1 MLEMIQ
7 INRYRLKRRDHLMNI
22 NNKELKKYIPIAN
35 LIAKTFGRNCEV
47 VILDLT
53 VPQNSVIYAVNNHV
67 TGRKVGQAF
76 DHLVKQVLLSS
87 KFENDYLANYK
98 IRTDDGK
105 EIKSSTALIRDS
117 NEKVIGALC
126 VNYSLESMIHFKEFL
141 DDFMGIGQDEEE
153 KEKENVE
160 LMENV
165 VEIADDLID
174 RIIANYGTEELKRK
188 EKIKLIKFMDE
199 KGIFLIK
206 GSVDKVA
213 EKLGISKV
221 TVYSYLDE
229 IKKTID

>member
-1 MLEMIQ
+1 MDI
-7 INRYRLKRRDHLMNI
+7 H
-22 NNKELKKYIPIAN
+22 NKELKKYIPISD

-47 VILDLT
+47 VIHDLT

-87 KFENDYLANYK
+87 EFENDYLAGYK

-126 VNYSLESMIHFKEFL
+126 VNYNLDSMIHFKEFL
-141 DDFMGIGQDEEE
+141 DEFMGNEQQEKQNEE
-153 KEKENVE
+153 ENVE

-165 VEIADDLID
+165 AEIADDLID
-174 RIIANYGTEELKRK
+174 RIIAHYGTGKLKRK
-188 EKIKLIKFMDE
+188 EKIKLIKFIDE

-206 GSVDKVA
+206 GSIDKVA

>member
-1 MLEMIQ
+1 M
-7 INRYRLKRRDHLMNI
+7 

-35 LIAKTFGRNCEV
+35 LIAKTFGRDCEV
-47 VILDLT
+47 VIHDLT

-76 DHLVKQVLLSS
+76 DHLVKQVLLSR
-87 KFENDYLANYK
+87 KFDADYVAGYK
-98 IRTDDGK
+98 TLTDDGR
-105 EIKSSTALIRDS
+105 EIKSSTAFIRDS

-126 VNYSLESMIHFKEFL
+126 VNYNLESMIHFKEFL
-141 DDFMGIGQDEEE
+141 DEFMAVEQEE
-153 KEKENVE
+153 KEKEEENVE

-165 VEIADDLID
+165 VEIADDLMD
-174 RIIANYGTEELKRK
+174 RIIAYYGNEELKRK

-229 IKKTID
+229 IKKERID

>member
-1 MLEMIQ
+1 MDIS
-7 INRYRLKRRDHLMNI
+7 
-22 NNKELKKYIPIAN
+22 NKELKKYIPIAN
-35 LIAKTFGRNCEV
+35 MIAKTFGRNCEV
-47 VILDLT
+47 VIHDLT
-53 VPQNSVIYAVNNHV
+53 VPQNSVVYAINNHV

-76 DHLVKQVLLSS
+76 DHLVKQVLLSP
-87 KFENDYLANYK
+87 KFEDDYMAGYK
-98 IRTDDGK
+98 TVTEDGR

-126 VNYSLESMIHFKEFL
+126 VNYNLDNMIHFKEFL
-141 DDFMGIGQDEEE
+141 DEFMAVEQEE
-153 KEKENVE
+153 KEKVEDVE

-165 VEIADDLID
+165 AEIADDLID
-174 RIIANYGTEELKRK
+174 RMIAPYKNEELKRK

-229 IKKTID
+229 IKKNVLDDEI

>member
-1 MLEMIQ
+1 MDIS
-7 INRYRLKRRDHLMNI
+7 
-22 NNKELKKYIPIAN
+22 NKELKKYIPIAN
-35 LIAKTFGRNCEV
+35 LIAKTFGRDCEV
-47 VILDLT
+47 VIHDLT
-53 VPQNSVIYAVNNHV
+53 VPQNSVIYAINNHV

-76 DHLVKQVLLSS
+76 DHLVKQVLLSP
-87 KFENDYLANYK
+87 KFEDDYMAGYK
-98 IRTDDGK
+98 TVTEGGR

-126 VNYSLESMIHFKEFL
+126 VNYNLESMIHFKGFL
-141 DDFMGIGQDEEE
+141 DEFISVEQEETVKVE
-153 KEKENVE
+153 DVE

-165 VEIADDLID
+165 AEIADDLID
-174 RIIANYGTEELKRK
+174 RIIALYENEDLKRK
-188 EKIKLIKFMDE
+188 EKVKLIKFMDE

-229 IKKTID
+229 IKKNVSDEI